1 MDANTLEKEL
11 AKASI
16 IDEYTDVLGATSS
29 VTYGAAESLLPHA
42 KEEIKKAIK
51 LIVLLLSELDPTA
64 QTTIEKLKIA
74 YRELASFIPDE
85 DAKLLAKDLTLAIHR
100 RLHH

>member
-1 MDANTLEKEL
+1 MDANTLEKGL
-11 AKASI
+11 GKALSI

-51 LIVLLLSELDPTA
+51 
-64 QTTIEKLKIA
+64 
-74 YRELASFIPDE
+74 RE
-85 DAKLLAKDLTLAIHR
+85 
-100 RLHH
+100 